1 MKKPKRRGY
10 VPSRN
15 VRNHIYK
22 WEASDIKAQNKKF
35 GGDAIKA
42 KAAEFNAMLGDYA
55 TRIGQDTADAL
66 FSTYYNISPNTFKER
81 ILPSVIDYAK
91 NSTKENYNKVHD
103 IMMNRY
109 TWADKKYQ
117 RGIKKRAAADA
128 ALAKPIIEINYDDV
142 VNDALEQPIDA
153 LRVETPKIIKPI
165 KIKSTPIIQQEQ
177 EQVPIYLQ
185 KPEILP
191 NIIDTWNNVQKEN
204 PLQIPQFKGG
214 KDSIILDTINYNK
227 YKESLPKNLRSDDI
241 NYNLYEAYKI
251 NMKPELQEDG
261 TYHLGSRNPYNGKIL
276 KSTFHP
282 TFSKAIYEDM
292 KMGYYP
298 QYNNGDIYTQKIFQY
313 EDGKD
318 SLWNEYSKFNDSA
331 LSIPVKFLDPT
342 GISSWKDAYDAW
354 TSENLN
360 IPDAIFETVGAI
372 PLIGKIAKIGKA
384 AKLLSKDKQL
394 FKTQDYILR
403 GIGTSHDV
411 QQQIKKHN
419 NGKDSEI
426 HIKKANVG
434 KFTNAAKQ
442 HGMSVQQFANKVLK
456 APKGKYSSTLRKR
469 ANFARNA
476 KNFNH

>member
-15 VRNHIYK
+15 VRNHIYT

-103 IMMNRY
+103 IMVNRY

-117 RGIKKRAAADA
+117 RGIKRRAAADA
-128 ALAKPIIEINYDDV
+128 ALAKPIVEINYDDV

-177 EQVPIYLQ
+177 EQAPIYLQ
-185 KPEILP
+185 KPETLP
-191 NIIDTWNNVQKEN
+191 NIIDTWNNAQKGN
-204 PLQIPQFKGG
+204 PLSIPQFKGG
-214 KDSIILDTINYNK
+214 KDSMILDTIN
-227 YKESLPKNLRSDDI
+227 
-241 NYNLYEAYKI
+241 
-251 NMKPELQEDG
+251 
-261 TYHLGSRNPYNGKIL
+261 
-276 KSTFHP
+276 
-282 TFSKAIYEDM
+282 
-292 KMGYYP
+292 YYP

-313 EDGKD
+313 RGGKD
-318 SLWNEYSKFNDSA
+318 SLWDEYSKFNDSA
-331 LSIPVKFLDPT
+331 LSIPVKLLDPT

-354 TSENLN
+354 TDENLN
-360 IPDAIFETVGAI
+360 IPNAILETAGAI

-384 AKLLSKDKQL
+384 TKLLSKDKQL

-411 QQQIKKHN
+411 QEQIKKHN
-419 NGKDSEI
+419 IGKDSGI

-476 KNFNH
+476 KKFNH

>member
-103 IMMNRY
+103 IMVNRY
-109 TWADKKYQ
+109 TWTDKKYQ
-117 RGIKKRAAADA
+117 RGIKRRAAADA
-128 ALAKPIIEINYDDV
+128 ALAKPIVEINYDDV

-165 KIKSTPIIQQEQ
+165 KIKSTPIIQQGQ
-177 EQVPIYLQ
+177 EQAPVYLQ

-191 NIIDTWNNVQKEN
+191 NIIDTWNNAQKGS
-204 PLQIPQFKGG
+204 PLSIPQFEG
-214 KDSIILDTINYNK
+214 
-227 YKESLPKNLRSDDI
+227 
-241 NYNLYEAYKI
+241 
-251 NMKPELQEDG
+251 
-261 TYHLGSRNPYNGKIL
+261 
-276 KSTFHP
+276 
-282 TFSKAIYEDM
+282 
-292 KMGYYP
+292 
-298 QYNNGDIYTQKIFQY
+298 
-313 EDGKD
+313 GKD
-318 SLWNEYSKFNDSA
+318 SLWNKYSKFNDSA
-331 LSIPVKFLDPT
+331 LSIPVKLLDPT

-354 TSENLN
+354 TDENLN
-360 IPDAIFETVGAI
+360 IPDAILETVGAI
-372 PLIGKIAKIGKA
+372 PLVGKIAKIGKA

-403 GIGTSHDV
+403 GIGTSHDI

-419 NGKDSEI
+419 NGKDSGI